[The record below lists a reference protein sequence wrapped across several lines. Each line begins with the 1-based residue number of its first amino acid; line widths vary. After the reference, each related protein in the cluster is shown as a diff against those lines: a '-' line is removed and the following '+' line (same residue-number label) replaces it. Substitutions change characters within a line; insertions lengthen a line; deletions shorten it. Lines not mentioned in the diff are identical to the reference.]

1 MFSNHSE
8 QVDLQIDDFAC
19 PPPALLTCPPN
30 KLRQDIFVVFTF
42 AFRFARMR
50 FDTLRRIDG
59 TRHQNIGTQ
68 VVKTFPLI
76 RGHFTQII
84 ERGFGGT
91 ETASI
96 GLRFFAVAFANKNHR
111 SVFGLLQQWEQRTG
125 QTHRCHGIN
134 TVLVD
139 PF

>member
-8 QVDLQIDDFAC
+8 QVYLQIDDFAC
-19 PPPALLTCPPN
+19 PPPALLACPPN

-50 FDTLRRIDG
+50 FDTLLRIDG
-59 TRHQNIGTQ
+59 TRNQNIGTQ

-76 RGHFTQII
+76 RSHFTQII

-91 ETASI
+91 KTAPI
-96 GLRFFAVAFANKNHR
+96 GLRFFAVAFADKNR
-111 SVFGLLQQWEQRTG
+111 KV
-125 QTHRCHGIN
+125 
-134 TVLVD
+134 
-139 PF
+139 